1 MTLLDAMYKTTMYNL
16 APFLSQFERI
26 QGTLLQQNSS
36 FTLKQMNRSK
46 KLWTSWNSGI
56 HFGHLYTL
64 CVIIQKLKILAIET
78 AFPCATVYLCDF
90 HREQCWERWV
100 KNHKHGLTDNEA
112 SELLDLLRDC
122 AWAPPC
128 RDNGKQQDYHYQQA
142 VERLKASPVWN
153 THEQVQMWLT
163 TGWLSIPKVTWHDMI
178 NILDAHECNHFCTN
192 LHPVDLVP
200 YIAQHQYARKKEWYN
215 YYVPSYWHN
224 TTVEKRYEQH
234 YHKLPR

>member
-1 MTLLDAMYKTTMYNL
+1 MQRTKPPCTTLHY
-16 APFLSQFERI
+16 FSSQFERM

-64 CVIIQKLKILAIET
+64 CVIIQKLK
-78 AFPCATVYLCDF
+78 YLQLKQHF
-90 HREQCWERWV
+90 HVPLCISTTFTNLQCWERWV

-163 TGWLSIPKVTWHDMI
+163 TGWLSWAT
-178 NILDAHECNHFCTN
+178 L
-192 LHPVDLVP
+192 
-200 YIAQHQYARKKEWYN
+200 
-215 YYVPSYWHN
+215 S
-224 TTVEKRYEQH
+224 
-234 YHKLPR
+234 